1 MRRWQ
6 KVLLAVDRRLG
17 TGELPTRLELTV
29 ARHPVRTGV
38 VCGIVLA
45 VAFIWALSGFDDPGV
60 LFQAALFGAGM
71 GLFLWGAAR
80 LTRWQQAYDARTGRY
95 EEARQAAAWKR
106 AEPLSP
112 GAVALR
118 LLGVWVVMSGALWAI
133 GSLDDPPWGLLWSA
147 VFGALIVVVSFTAA
161 WLKQKRSR

>member
-6 KVLLAVDRRLG
+6 RVLSAVDRRLG
-17 TGELPTRLELTV
+17 TGEPPTRLELTV

-45 VAFIWALSGFDDPGV
+45 VAFTWALSGFDDPGV

-71 GLFLWGAAR
+71 GLFCWGAAR
-80 LTRWQQAYDARTGRY
+80 LARWQQAYDERTGRH
-95 EEARQAAAWKR
+95 EEARQTVARKR

-112 GAVALR
+112 GAVVLR
-118 LLGVWVVMSGALWAI
+118 LLGAWVVLSGVFWVIGQLTDTRGGILWA
-133 GSLDDPPWGLLWSA
+133 LVL
-147 VFGALIVVVSFTAA
+147 GAMPLMAAFTAA